1 MTKKKLSNIPIGI
14 RAEEALKRLSQ
25 VFGYEEAA

>member
-1 MTKKKLSNIPIGI
+1 MKKKNLKDIRIGI
-14 RAEEALKRLSQ
+14 RAEEALKRLLQ